1 MKTAILLRGIMYK
14 EGFINKKQKELS
26 RYYNKKQKVDF
37 LQSIESFLKFI
48 NNNDIDLYIYTYECE
63 ILNIIKEKLKKYIKK
78 IKLYNF
84 ESNFINGIEPQIKFL
99 HNMLDDFKNHYNDYD
114 TIIISRYD
122 VIYRKNMNELF
133 KLCNLNKINIP
144 CFKNKKMM
152 YERTCDI
159 LHIIPKN
166 LYLLFLNFVLKTKNI
181 SDLNNLLSI
190 QENINFILKEEE
202 LYTDN
207 ELFFINRNMLK
218 PLWIDINY
226 LLENKKE
233 INFNFLKNY
242 GFIDNNNIGD
252 FNKERFDKMYK
263 INYLDYY

>member
-1 MKTAILLRGIMYK
+1 
-14 EGFINKKQKELS
+14 
-26 RYYNKKQKVDF
+26 
-37 LQSIESFLKFI
+37 
-48 NNNDIDLYIYTYECE
+48 
-63 ILNIIKEKLKKYIKK
+63 
-78 IKLYNF
+78 
-84 ESNFINGIEPQIKFL
+84 
-99 HNMLDDFKNHYNDYD
+99 
-114 TIIISRYD
+114 
-122 VIYRKNMNELF
+122 
-133 KLCNLNKINIP
+133 
-144 CFKNKKMM
+144 M

-166 LYLLFLNFVLKTKNI
+166 LYLLFLNFILKTKNI

-226 LLENKKE
+226 LLKNRKE

-252 FNKERFDKMYK
+252 FNEERFDKMYK